1 MTIKAI
7 MLRAGTQIQAENTSL
22 QNDPSC
28 VEELYK
34 HMCHF
39 KKQATK
45 PAEQPASD
53 SPKPSILKPQG
64 EHSPNEKKIKFE
76 DETIDKE
83 DEDLFISAME
93 FIEQLEEFFQIK
105 QSVVLLDLQMLSEL
119 TKPAESSEQ
128 ESVADDP
135 VERVEPNEQAEEIQ
149 QIENIEVKQ
158 PR

>member
-1 MTIKAI
+1 
-7 MLRAGTQIQAENTSL
+7 
-22 QNDPSC
+22 
-28 VEELYK
+28 
-34 HMCHF
+34 
-39 KKQATK
+39 
-45 PAEQPASD
+45 
-53 SPKPSILKPQG
+53 
-64 EHSPNEKKIKFE
+64 
-76 DETIDKE
+76 
-83 DEDLFISAME
+83 ME